1 MSVEE
6 VSEELG
12 EESEVIGDYLRK
24 LSEMRVVEEVTGRDG
39 VVRFRSKRDLYG
51 ARIVS
56 TQQSEQLSLSDREEI
71 SGFTWD
77 LIEKEVNDS
86 IEAGLFDQRVD
97 RVLTRTPMALDE
109 DGWRELSE
117 LHIRTVFAALEI
129 QARAGRRLAET
140 GEAPIWARSM
150 QIAFEYPPGENDLDQ
165 G

>member
-1 MSVEE
+1 
-6 VSEELG
+6 
-12 EESEVIGDYLRK
+12 
-24 LSEMRVVEEVTGRDG
+24 
-39 VVRFRSKRDLYG
+39 
-51 ARIVS
+51 
-56 TQQSEQLSLSDREEI
+56 
-71 SGFTWD
+71 
-77 LIEKEVNDS
+77 
-86 IEAGLFDQRVD
+86 
-97 RVLTRTPMALDE
+97 MALDE